1 MMSELINKMNIDEL
15 RVYAKN
21 LENVRI
27 DQMDVNYVSE
37 RIIFQFSELVR
48 SILDLNE
55 FKDKY
60 EKALNGF
67 HEFDNKMMYKYYPP
81 HEMVPNTDGTWN
93 ISEEQAKILADM
105 PIRGGL
111 S

>member
-1 MMSELINKMNIDEL
+1 MSEVVDKMNIDEL

-21 LENVRI
+21 LENVKL
-27 DQMDVNYVSE
+27 DQTDVNYVSE

-60 EKALNGF
+60 EKSLSGF
-67 HEFDNKMMYKYYPP
+67 YEFQNKMIYKYYPP

-93 ISEEQAKILADM
+93 ISEEQAKILAD
-105 PIRGGL
+105 IRGRGDL